1 MPPVSRYPAEHRY
14 ERHPNDSPDY
24 PGSTERARQ
33 LRAKYPFLSARQAFS
48 MACIEIRPDRNG
60 GAHLVGFD
68 ARNRPVYEREEY
80 GRTRRNA
87 HTKGADPCDVTEP
100 VRPVENA

>member
-24 PGSTERARQ
+24 PGQTTRTKQ
-33 LRAKYPFLSARQAFS
+33 LMAKYPFLSRRQAFA
-48 MACIEIRPDRNG
+48 MASIEIRPDRNA
-60 GAHLVGFD
+60 GARLVGFD
-68 ARNRPVYEREEY
+68 ARNRPVYEREEH
-80 GRTRRNA
+80 GRMRRNA

-100 VRPVENA
+100 VARV